1 MPALVPA
8 IIRTSPAKPVF
19 QRFGNYEASPQRSID
34 KLSDVESE
42 RKPIMYTLRNV
53 GSLIFAVFLGSIS
66 GSDVYA
72 QSLPAHLGSS
82 PAPLQNTALAQ
93 ISAEQG
99 TVVRIPYDHS
109 PDAPGQPTTEQPSGG
124 TISGTV
130 TDVDGAEVP
139 GALVTLER
147 DDSTPERTLTADG
160 AGSFSF
166 AAVEPGAMRLT
177 IRSAGFATWVEDGVV
192 LHSGEIYELPPVAL
206 KPAASTEVEVVF
218 SRQDLAE
225 EQMHAQEK
233 QRVVGIFPNFYVSYE
248 RDAVPLST
256 SQKFRLALRM
266 SLDPTTFATAALTA
280 GVEQSQND
288 FSGYGPGALGYAKR
302 FGASYG
308 DGFTSMLI
316 GDAILPSILHQDPR
330 YLYKGTGSIRSRALY
345 AIASVVICRGDNG
358 HWQPNY
364 SNVFGNLASAGI
376 SNIYYP
382 STDRNGARL
391 TIDNSLLIT
400 ASGAIGSLL
409 QEFLIR
415 KISIGVQP

>member
-1 MPALVPA
+1 
-8 IIRTSPAKPVF
+8 
-19 QRFGNYEASPQRSID
+19 
-34 KLSDVESE
+34 
-42 RKPIMYTLRNV
+42 MYTLCNA
-53 GSLIFAVFLGSIS
+53 GSLIFVFFLGSLF
-66 GSDVYA
+66 GPVVHA
-72 QSLPAHLGSS
+72 QSFLTQPGNSPSS
-82 PAPLQNTALAQ
+82 RLSTAPTLFSSEQGTGAQ
-93 ISAEQG
+93 IS
-99 TVVRIPYDHS
+99 YDHP
-109 PDAPGQPTTEQPSGG
+109 PDPPGQPATGQPPGG

-139 GALVTLER
+139 GARVTLEMNA
-147 DDSTPERTLTADG
+147 STPERTISADA

-166 AAVEPGAMRLT
+166 AAVEPGTMKLT
-177 IRSAGFATWVEDGVV
+177 ISSAGFATWVEDDVV
-192 LHSGEIYELPPVAL
+192 LHPGETYELPPVTL
-206 KPAASTEVEVVF
+206 KAAASTEVEVVF

-233 QRVVGIFPNFYVSYE
+233 QRVLGVFPNFYVSYE

-256 SQKFRLALRM
+256 SQKYRLALRM
-266 SLDPTTFATAALTA
+266 SLDPTTFATAAVTA

-288 FSGYGPGALGYAKR
+288 FSGYGQGALGYAKR

-316 GDAILPSILHQDPR
+316 GGAILPSILRQDPR
-330 YLYKGTGSIRSRALY
+330 YLYKGVGSIRSRALY

-391 TIDNSLLIT
+391 TIGNSLLDT
-400 ASGAIGSLL
+400 SSGAIGALL
-409 QEFLIR
+409 EEFLIR
-415 KISIGVQP
+415 RISIGVQP

>member
-1 MPALVPA
+1 
-8 IIRTSPAKPVF
+8 
-19 QRFGNYEASPQRSID
+19 
-34 KLSDVESE
+34 
-42 RKPIMYTLRNV
+42 MYTLCNA
-53 GSLIFAVFLGSIS
+53 GSLIFVFFLGSLF
-66 GSDVYA
+66 GPVVHA
-72 QSLPAHLGSS
+72 QSFLTQPGNSPSS
-82 PAPLQNTALAQ
+82 RLSTAPTLF
-93 ISAEQG
+93 SSEQG
-99 TVVRIPYDHS
+99 TGVQISYDHL
-109 PDAPGQPTTEQPSGG
+109 PDPPGQPATGQPPGG

-139 GALVTLER
+139 GARVTLEMNA
-147 DDSTPERTLTADG
+147 STPERTISADA

-166 AAVEPGAMRLT
+166 AAVEPGTMKLT
-177 IRSAGFATWVEDGVV
+177 ISSAGFATWVEDDVV
-192 LHSGEIYELPPVAL
+192 LHPGETYELPPVTL
-206 KPAASTEVEVVF
+206 KAAASTEVEVVF

-233 QRVVGIFPNFYVSYE
+233 QRVLGVFPNFYVSYE

-256 SQKFRLALRM
+256 SQKYRLALRM
-266 SLDPTTFATAALTA
+266 SLDPTTFATAAVTA

-288 FSGYGPGALGYAKR
+288 FSGYGQGALGYAKR

-330 YLYKGTGSIRSRALY
+330 YLYKGVGSIRSRALY

-391 TIDNSLLIT
+391 TIGNSLLDT
-400 ASGAIGSLL
+400 SSGAIGALL
-409 QEFLIR
+409 EEFLIR
-415 KISIGVQP
+415 KISIGVHP

>member
-1 MPALVPA
+1 
-8 IIRTSPAKPVF
+8 
-19 QRFGNYEASPQRSID
+19 
-34 KLSDVESE
+34 
-42 RKPIMYTLRNV
+42 MYTLRNA
-53 GSLIFAVFLGSIS
+53 GLLIFVFFLGSLF
-66 GSDVYA
+66 GPVVRA
-72 QSLPAHLGSS
+72 QSFLAQPGNSPSS
-82 PAPLQNTALAQ
+82 RLSTARTLVSSEQGPGAQ
-93 ISAEQG
+93 IS
-99 TVVRIPYDHS
+99 YDHP
-109 PDAPGQPTTEQPSGG
+109 PDPPGQPATGQPIGG
-124 TISGTV
+124 TISGSV

-139 GALVTLER
+139 GARVTLEINA
-147 DDSTPERTLTADG
+147 STPERTISADA

-166 AAVEPGAMRLT
+166 AAVEPGTMKLT
-177 IRSAGFATWVEDGVV
+177 ISSAGFATWVEDDVV
-192 LHSGEIYELPPVAL
+192 LHPGETYELPPVTL
-206 KPAASTEVEVVF
+206 KAAASTEVEVVF

-233 QRVVGIFPNFYVSYE
+233 QRVLGVFPNFYVSYE

-256 SQKFRLALRM
+256 SQKYRLALRM

-288 FSGYGPGALGYAKR
+288 FSGYGQGALGYAKR

-316 GDAILPSILHQDPR
+316 GGAILPSILHQDPR
-330 YLYKGTGSIRSRALY
+330 YLYRGVGSIRSRALY

-391 TIDNSLLIT
+391 TIGNSLLDT
-400 ASGAIGSLL
+400 SSGAIGALL
-409 QEFLIR
+409 EEFLIR

>member
-1 MPALVPA
+1 
-8 IIRTSPAKPVF
+8 
-19 QRFGNYEASPQRSID
+19 
-34 KLSDVESE
+34 
-42 RKPIMYTLRNV
+42 MYTLCNV
-53 GSLIFAVFLGSIS
+53 GSSIFLLSLGSLF
-66 GSDVYA
+66 GPHGHA
-72 QSLPAHLGSS
+72 QSL
-82 PAPLQNTALAQ
+82 LAQ
-93 ISAEQG
+93 PSSSSSLQSIAPTLISADQG
-99 TVVRIPYDHS
+99 ILLRIPYAHAPAATDHPATVQS
-109 PDAPGQPTTEQPSGG
+109 SAG
-124 TISGTV
+124 TIIGTV
-130 TDVDGAEVP
+130 TDVDGAEVA
-139 GALVTLER
+139 GARVTLER
-147 DDSTPERTLTADG
+147 NDSTPERTLTADA

-166 AAVEPGAMRLT
+166 AAVEPGTMKLT
-177 IRSAGFATWVEDGVV
+177 VSSEGFSTWIEVGAV
-192 LHSGEIYELPPVAL
+192 LHPGEIYELPPVIL
-206 KPAASTEVEVVF
+206 KPSTNTEVEVVF

-233 QRVVGIFPNFYVSYE
+233 QRVLGVFPNFYVSYE
-248 RDAVPLST
+248 KDAVPLSA

-266 SLDPTTFATAALTA
+266 SLDPTTFATSALTA

-288 FSGYGPGALGYAKR
+288 FSGYGRGALGYAKR

-316 GDAILPSILHQDPR
+316 ADAILPSILHQDPR

-382 STDRNGARL
+382 STDRNSARL
-391 TIDNSLLIT
+391 TIDNSLIIT

-409 QEFLIR
+409 EEFLIR

>member
-1 MPALVPA
+1 
-8 IIRTSPAKPVF
+8 
-19 QRFGNYEASPQRSID
+19 
-34 KLSDVESE
+34 
-42 RKPIMYTLRNV
+42 MYTLRNA
-53 GSLIFAVFLGSIS
+53 GSLIFALCLGSLF
-66 GSDVYA
+66 GLNVHA
-72 QSLPAHLGSS
+72 QSF
-82 PAPLQNTALAQ
+82 LAQ
-93 ISAEQG
+93 PGNSPSSRLSTAPTLFYSEQG
-99 TVVRIPYDHS
+99 TRARISYDHP
-109 PDAPGQPTTEQPSGG
+109 PDSPGQPATGQPPGG

-139 GALVTLER
+139 GARVTLEMN
-147 DDSTPERTLTADG
+147 DSAPERTISADA

-166 AAVEPGAMRLT
+166 AAVEPGTMKLT
-177 IRSAGFATWVEDGVV
+177 ISSAGFATWVEDDVV
-192 LHSGEIYELPPVAL
+192 LHPGETYELPPVTL
-206 KPAASTEVEVVF
+206 KAAASTEVEVVF

-233 QRVVGIFPNFYVSYE
+233 QRVLGVFPNFYVSYE

-256 SQKFRLALRM
+256 SQKYRLALRM
-266 SLDPTTFATAALTA
+266 SLDPTTFATSAVTA

-288 FSGYGPGALGYAKR
+288 FSGYGQGALGYAKR

-308 DGFTSMLI
+308 DGFTSTLI

-330 YLYKGTGSIRSRALY
+330 YLYKGVGSIRSRALY

-391 TIDNSLLIT
+391 TIGNSLLIT
-400 ASGAIGSLL
+400 SSGAIGALL
-409 QEFLIR
+409 EEFLIR